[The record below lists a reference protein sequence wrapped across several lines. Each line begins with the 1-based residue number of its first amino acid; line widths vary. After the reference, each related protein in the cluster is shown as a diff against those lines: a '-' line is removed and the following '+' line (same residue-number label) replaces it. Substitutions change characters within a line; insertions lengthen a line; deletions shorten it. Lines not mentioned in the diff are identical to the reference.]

1 MTTKRIIIIG
11 AGPTGLGAAY
21 RLRELGYTNWKIYE
35 KNTYLG
41 GHASSQTDENGFVW
55 DEGGHV
61 IFSHYSYFDD
71 LIDKLLGKDYLEHM
85 RESWIRMMGLWV
97 PYPFQNNIRYLPK
110 EAQVKC
116 ITGLINT
123 QNNKEGRSAVNFK
136 EWIIETFGEG
146 IAEYFMYPYNFKVW
160 ATPLDL
166 MDKNWIAERVSV
178 VNIKRVIENIL
189 YERDDVSWGPN
200 NKFKFPLYGGTGE
213 IYRRLEPYVE
223 GNLAYGKELV
233 EVDIEKKEARFHDGS
248 VDKYDFLIST
258 SPLDRLIK
266 IMKPVPQKLYDE
278 ALTGLKHSS
287 MFVIGIGLRKRL
299 DSNKCWMYFPED
311 TSPFYRVT
319 YFSNYS
325 PNNVPEGRT
334 DTYCSMMCEVSY
346 SEFKKESEERVVE
359 DTVRGLVNTG
369 MIEDGER
376 KLIVSRHLI
385 DVDYAYPTPTLERD
399 RALGAIQPFLM
410 KRGIYSRGRF
420 GAWKYE
426 IGNMDHSVMQG
437 KEAVDYILEGT
448 SEVTWS
454 L

>member
-1 MTTKRIIIIG
+1 MTKRIIIVG

-41 GHASSQTDENGFVW
+41 GHASSHQDENGFVW

-61 IFSHYSYFDD
+61 IFSHYKYFDD
-71 LIDKLLGKDYLEHM
+71 FIDKLLGKDYLEHM

-123 QNNKEGRSAVNFK
+123 QNKAGKSAVNFK

-160 ATPLDL
+160 ATPLEL

-178 VNIKRVIENIL
+178 VNIKRVIENII

-213 IYRRLEPYVE
+213 IYRRLEPYME
-223 GNLAYGKELV
+223 GNVAYGKKLV
-233 EVDIEKKEARFHDGS
+233 ELDLKKKDVRFQDGS
-248 VDKYDFLIST
+248 VDRYDYLINT
-258 SPLDRLIK
+258 SPLDRLVEI
-266 IMKPVPQKLYDE
+266 IRPVPHELREE
-278 ALTGLKHSS
+278 ARSGLKHSS
-287 MFVIGIGLRKRL
+287 MFVVGIGVRKRL
-299 DSNKCWMYFPED
+299 ESNKCWMYFPED

-325 PNNVPEGRT
+325 PNNVPEGRV

-346 SEFKKESEERVVE
+346 SEFKGKNKDTIVE
-359 DTVRGLVNTG
+359 DTIQGLINTG
-369 MIEDGER
+369 MIKDREK
-376 KLIVSRHLI
+376 KLIVSKHLM

-399 RALGAIQPFLM
+399 IVLRAIQPFLM
-410 KRGIYSRGRF
+410 ERGIYSRGRF

-437 KEAVDYILEGT
+437 KEAVDNILEGT
-448 SEVTWS
+448 TEATWS